1 MLTSGPATL
10 PRLTVFARRF
20 ASRRTIFALLLVTFG
35 ISGMRAEETNRV
47 KLFVKEVPL
56 TVDGKKVSM
65 AALLQADGTP
75 GYSPEQSRGF
85 HVEVVNQLPVP
96 TSIHWHGLTLPNAM
110 DGVPFL
116 TQDPIPPGGSHF
128 YDFPLKEEGTYWMH
142 SHYSL
147 QEQYLVAAP
156 MVIWTPEERA
166 KADRQYVVMLSDFSF
181 TSPAEILKGLQDAP
195 AMVMPTDAKPM
206 GEMKGMA
213 GMKSMK
219 SSAGKE
225 PMVITQ
231 SWDEQT
237 KRFTRGMTNAAPANI
252 DVKYDALLANRRTID
267 DPEIL
272 EVKPG
277 ESVLLRLIAASCAS
291 DFFVDTGA
299 LDAELL
305 AVDGRPVK
313 PLKGNFFQLSIAQRI
328 DLRVAIPKN
337 GGAFPIAAQGEG
349 SNLLCGVVLASKG
362 ATIPS
367 LPRKAGMKTAALD
380 NLQELKLE
388 ATHPL
393 AKKKTTRS
401 LPAVLTGTMTGYKW
415 SINGKEYPNRDA
427 LTVKKGDRVEI
438 EITNKTPMGHPMH
451 LHDGAFQVVE
461 INGKPVSGAQRD
473 TIEVPPYATV
483 KIAFDANNPGIWA
496 FHCHILYHG
505 DSGMFTVLKYEGADT
520 KFWRPE
526 QVPKEKSNL

>member
-1 MLTSGPATL
+1 MLTHSALTR
-10 PRLTVFARRF
+10 PRLPMSERRF
-20 ASRRTIFALLLVTFG
+20 AGWWTASVLVTCVLAV
-35 ISGMRAEETNRV
+35 SGMQAEEASRV

-56 TVDGKKVSM
+56 TVNGKKVSM
-65 AALLQADGTP
+65 AALLQSDGTP
-75 GYSPEQSRGF
+75 GYSPEKSRGF

-96 TSIHWHGLTLPNAM
+96 TSIHWHGLTLPNGM
-110 DGVPFL
+110 DGVPFV

-166 KADRQYVVMLSDFSF
+166 KADRQHVVMFSDFSF
-181 TSPAEILKGLQDAP
+181 TPAAEILKGLQDAP
-195 AMVMPTDAKPM
+195 AMEMPTGVKPM
-206 GEMKGMA
+206 AEMN
-213 GMKSMK
+213 GMKP
-219 SSAGKE
+219 SAGKE

-231 SWDEQT
+231 RWDEQT

-267 DPEIL
+267 NPEIL
-272 EVKPG
+272 EVRPG

-291 DFFVDTGA
+291 NLFIDTGA
-299 LDAELL
+299 LDAEIL

-328 DLRVAIPKN
+328 DLRVTIPKS
-337 GGAFPIAAQGEG
+337 GGAFPITAQGEG
-349 SNLLCGVVLASKG
+349 SNLLSGVVLASKG

-367 LPRKAGMKTAALD
+367 LPQKARMKTAALD
-380 NLQELKLE
+380 NLQELKLT

-393 AKKKTTRS
+393 ATKKTTRS
-401 LPAVLTGTMTGYKW
+401 LPAVLSGTMTGYKW
-415 SINGKEYPNRDA
+415 SINGKEYPNHDA
-427 LTVKKGDRVEI
+427 LTVNKGDRVEI

-461 INGKPVSGAQRD
+461 INGKAVSGAQRD
-473 TIEVPPYATV
+473 TIEVPPYSSV

-505 DSGMFTVLKYEGADT
+505 NAGMFTVLKYEGADT

-526 QVPKEKSNL
+526 EVTKEIKGL